1 VSETAVPLLRPV
13 ATRLVRPEWAT
24 RVVSPAYDSVRPER
38 RRELMAA
45 DPYVFLHVTRSPGD
59 TVDPDTGSPLESHEE
74 VTEANAAA
82 LDRLYAADVFTE
94 VAPPSLYLYRLTKD
108 DHTQTAIVGDVD
120 LRGLDDGRI
129 GPHERIRPQR
139 ATLLADH
146 IERVGVHSS
155 PVAFAY
161 PDDPEVEAI
170 VGRAGAGQPLLD
182 FRRDDGLGQTI
193 WRIPDSDVGAL
204 LGHFADR
211 RLYIVDGHHRVAAG
225 VEHMRRCGN
234 VDGAAFVLGAL
245 FPAGQLRVRPFHR
258 RVVDTAGMDAGD
270 LVVEVAAADFGVRPL
285 GADEDPAPPHAGT
298 FGMYVEGAW
307 YEITPFHRHP
317 AEFDA
322 TLLQERIL
330 GPILDVDEA
339 GGSGRLEYLP
349 GDSGLV
355 QLVELVDAHGGVG
368 FALYPVSLGQLMAV
382 VDRGQTL
389 PPKSTYFEPKV
400 RSGVFVVPR

>member
-1 VSETAVPLLRPV
+1 VTDHAAPLLRPV

-24 RVVSPAYDSVRPER
+24 RVVSPAYDAVRPER
-38 RRELMAA
+38 RRELMDS

-59 TVDPDTGSPLESHEE
+59 SVDPDTGRPIETHDE

-82 LDRLYAADVFTE
+82 LDRLLAADVFTD
-94 VAPPSLYLYRLTKD
+94 VAPPGLYLYRLTKD
-108 DHTQTAIVGDVD
+108 DHVQTAIVGDID

-161 PDDPEVEAI
+161 PDDPEVRSI
-170 VGRAGAGQPLLD
+170 VERASTGTPLLD

-193 WRIPDSDVGAL
+193 WRIPDTDVEAL
-204 LGHFADR
+204 LAHFADR

-225 VEHMRRCGN
+225 VEHRRRRGGD
-234 VDGAAFVLGAL
+234 VDDAVVLGAL
-245 FPAGQLRVRPFHR
+245 FPAGELRVRPFHR
-258 RVVDTAGMDAGD
+258 RVVDTAGMDARD
-270 LVVEVAAADFGVRPL
+270 LAVAVAAADFGVRPL
-285 GADEDPAPPHAGT
+285 AADEDPAPPHAGT
-298 FGMYVEGAW
+298 FGMYVESAW

-330 GPILDVDEA
+330 GPILGVDEA
-339 GGSGRLEYLP
+339 GGGGRLEYLP

-355 QLVELVDAHGGVG
+355 QLVELVDADGGVG

-400 RSGVFVVPR
+400 RSGVFVAPR

>member
-1 VSETAVPLLRPV
+1 MTDPAAPLLRPV
-13 ATRLVRPEWAT
+13 ATRLVRPEWAA
-24 RVVSPAYDSVRPER
+24 RVVSPAYESVRPEQ
-38 RRELMAA
+38 RRELMES

-59 TVDPDTGSPLESHEE
+59 SVDPETGRPVESHDE
-74 VTEANAAA
+74 VIEANAAA
-82 LDRLYAADVFTE
+82 LDRLLAADVFTE
-94 VAPPSLYLYRLTKD
+94 VAAPGLYLYRLTKG
-108 DHTQTAIVGDVD
+108 DHTQTAIIGDID

-161 PDDPEVEAI
+161 PDDAEVEAI
-170 VGRAGAGQPLLD
+170 VDRASAGPPLLD
-182 FRRDDGLGQTI
+182 FRREDGLGQTI
-193 WRIPDSDVGAL
+193 WRIPDTDVGTL

-225 VEHMRRCGN
+225 IEHRRRGGHDAEDA
-234 VDGAAFVLGAL
+234 VVLGAL

-270 LVVEVAAADFGVRPL
+270 LAVAVAAADFGVRPL
-285 GADEDPAPPHAGT
+285 DADEDPAPGRAGT
-298 FGMYVEGAW
+298 FGMYVDGAW

-349 GDSGLV
+349 GDAGLAR
-355 QLVELVDAHGGVG
+355 LVELVDADGGIG

>member
-1 VSETAVPLLRPV
+1 MTDAAVPLLRPV

-24 RVVSPAYDSVRPER
+24 RVVSPAYDAVRPQR
-38 RRELMAA
+38 RRELMES

-59 TVDPDTGSPLESHEE
+59 SIDPDSGRPIESDAE

-82 LDRLYAADVFTE
+82 LDRLLAADVFTD
-94 VAPPSLYLYRLTKD
+94 VAQPGLYLYRLRKG
-108 DHTQTAIVGDVD
+108 DHTQTAIIGDVD

-129 GPHERIRPQR
+129 GPHERTRPQR
-139 ATLLADH
+139 AALLADH

-161 PDDPEVEAI
+161 EDDDAVDALVARVSADE
-170 VGRAGAGQPLLD
+170 PLID
-182 FRRDDGLGQTI
+182 FERDDGLGQTI
-193 WRIPDSDVGAL
+193 WAIPAADVDTL
-204 LGHFADR
+204 VRHFADQ

-225 VEHMRRCGN
+225 VEHWRRRGH
-234 VDGAAFVLGAL
+234 DPDAAVVLGAL

-258 RVVDTAGMDAGD
+258 RVADTAGMTADELA
-270 LVVEVAAADFGVRPL
+270 VAVAAADFGVRPL
-285 GADEDPAPPHAGT
+285 DVDEDPTPARPGT
-298 FGMYVEGAW
+298 FGMYVDGAW

-330 GPILDVDEA
+330 GPILGVDEA

-349 GDSGLV
+349 GDSGLS
-355 QLVELVDAHGGVG
+355 QLVDLTDATGGVG
-368 FALYPVSLGQLMAV
+368 FALHPVSLEQLMAV

-400 RSGVFVVPR
+400 RSGVFVTPR

>member
-1 VSETAVPLLRPV
+1 
-13 ATRLVRPEWAT
+13 
-24 RVVSPAYDSVRPER
+24 VVSPAYDSVRSER
-38 RRELMAA
+38 RRELMES

-59 TVDPDTGSPLESHEE
+59 SVDPETGRPIESHDE

-82 LDRLYAADVFTE
+82 LERLYAADVFTE
-94 VAPPSLYLYRLTKD
+94 VAPPGLFLYRLTKG
-108 DHTQTAIVGDVD
+108 DHTQIAIVGDID

-161 PDDPEVEAI
+161 PDDAEVDAI
-170 VGRAGAGQPLLD
+170 VKRATAGEPLLD

-193 WRIPDSDVGAL
+193 WRIPDADVEAL

-225 VEHMRRCGN
+225 VEHRRRRG
-234 VDGAAFVLGAL
+234 DQGDDAAAVVLGAL

-258 RVVDTAGMDAGD
+258 RVVDMAGMDAAD
-270 LVVEVAAADFGVRPL
+270 LVAAVAAADFGVRPL
-285 GADEDPAPPHAGT
+285 DVDEDPAPARTGT
-298 FGMYVEGAW
+298 FGMYVDGAW

-330 GPILDVDEA
+330 GPVLDVDEA

-349 GDSGLV
+349 GDSGLA
-355 QLVELVDAHGGVG
+355 QLVELVDSEGGVG
-368 FALYPVSLGQLMAV
+368 FALFPVSLDQLMAV

>member
-1 VSETAVPLLRPV
+1 VTDPVVPLLRPV
-13 ATRLVRPEWAT
+13 ATRLVRPEWAI
-24 RVVSPAYDSVRPER
+24 RVVSPAYDAVRPER
-38 RRELMAA
+38 RRELMES

-59 TVDPDTGSPLESHEE
+59 SIDPDTGRPVESPEE

-82 LDRLYAADVFTE
+82 LDRLLGADVFTE
-94 VAPPSLYLYRLTKD
+94 VAPPGLYLYRLTKD
-108 DHTQTAIVGDVD
+108 DHTQTAIIGDID

-161 PDDPEVEAI
+161 PDDADVQAI
-170 VGRAGAGQPLLD
+170 VDRSVEGAPLLD

-193 WRIPDSDVGAL
+193 WRIPDGEVAAL
-204 LGHFADR
+204 LEHFADR

-225 VEHMRRCGN
+225 VEHRRRHG
-234 VDGAAFVLGAL
+234 DGDGGLVLGAL
-245 FPAGQLRVRPFHR
+245 FPSGELRVRPFHR
-258 RVVDTAGMDAGD
+258 WVVDTAGMDAGD
-270 LVVEVAAADFGVRPL
+270 LAVAVAAADFGVRPL
-285 GADEDPAPPHAGT
+285 DAEEDPAPSRPGT
-298 FGMYVEGAW
+298 FGMYVDGAW
-307 YEITPFHRHP
+307 FEITPFHRHP

-322 TLLQERIL
+322 TLLQERVL
-330 GPILDVDEA
+330 GPILGVDEA

-349 GDSGLV
+349 GDSGLA
-355 QLVELVDAHGGVG
+355 QLVELVDTDGGVG
-368 FALYPVSLGQLMAV
+368 FALYPVTLGQLMAV

>member
-1 VSETAVPLLRPV
+1 MTRQTAPLLRTV

-24 RVVSPAYDSVRPER
+24 RVVSPAYDAVRPER
-38 RRELMAA
+38 RRELMES

-59 TVDPDTGSPLESHEE
+59 SVDPATGQPIETHEQ
-74 VTEANAAA
+74 VTEANAEA
-82 LDRLYAADVFTE
+82 LDRLLAAGVFTE
-94 VAPPSLYLYRLTKD
+94 VAPPGLYLYRLTKE
-108 DHTQTAIVGDVD
+108 DHSQTAIVGDID
-120 LRGLDDGRI
+120 LQGLDDGRI

-161 PDDPEVEAI
+161 PDDPEVRSI
-170 VGRAGAGQPLLD
+170 VERASAGTPILD

-193 WRIPDSDVGAL
+193 WRIPDSDVDRL
-204 LGHFADR
+204 LDHFADR

-225 VEHMRRCGN
+225 VEHRRRRGGGEA
-234 VDGAAFVLGAL
+234 VVLGAL
-245 FPAGQLRVRPFHR
+245 FPAGELRVRPFHR
-258 RVVDTAGMDAGD
+258 RVVDTAGMDAD
-270 LVVEVAAADFGVRPL
+270 ALAVAVAAADFGVRPL
-285 GADEDPAPPHAGT
+285 AADEDPAPPHAGT
-298 FGMYVEGAW
+298 FGMYVEGDW

-330 GPILDVDEA
+330 GPVLDIDEA

-349 GDSGLV
+349 GDSGLA
-355 QLVELVDAHGGVG
+355 QLVELVDTHGGVG